1 MNAGNLQLIY
11 SYYNKQENR
20 SHTFDMKASGENLT
34 EDDFVHV
41 PNIPFISAIPNVKRL
56 GFFAEIGFKTII
68 SMSKAKQF
76 HSLSIKDL
84 FFGYRDEFMNLISK
98 IKWDFTPEDVGVLAP
113 RRGVTKK
120 SVTVN
125 SGTKNVNDVGKVV
138 SVEDKKN
145 IWKTDKC
152 NNIDGSD
159 GVIYGPNRVRNHQD
173 VTVYLPEFCRSL
185 PLTFVEKVRKKLCA
199 YFL

>member
-1 MNAGNLQLIY
+1 M
-11 SYYNKQENR
+11 
-20 SHTFDMKASGENLT
+20 
-34 EDDFVHV
+34 

-68 SMSKAKQF
+68 SVSKVKQF
-76 HSLSIKDL
+76 HSISIKDL

-98 IKWDFTPEDVGVLAP
+98 IKWDFTPEDVGILAP

-125 SGTKNVNDVGKVV
+125 SGTRNVNDVGKVLAV
-138 SVEDKKN
+138 ADKKN
-145 IWKTDKC
+145 VWKTDKC

-159 GVIYGPNRVRNHQD
+159 GVIYGPKRVRNHQD

-185 PLTFVEKVRKKLCA
+185 PLTFVEKVRK
-199 YFL
+199 

>member
-1 MNAGNLQLIY
+1 M
-11 SYYNKQENR
+11 
-20 SHTFDMKASGENLT
+20 T

-76 HSLSIKDL
+76 HSISIRDL

-98 IKWDFTPEDVGVLAP
+98 IKWDFTPEDVGLLAP
-113 RRGVTKK
+113 RRGVSKQ

-125 SGTKNVNDVGKVV
+125 SGTRNVNDVGKVLA
-138 SVEDKKN
+138 VEGKKN
-145 IWKTDKC
+145 IWKGDKC
-152 NNIDGSD
+152 NNVDGSD
-159 GVIYGPNRVRNHQD
+159 GVIYGPSRVRNHQD
-173 VTVYLPEFCRSL
+173 VTVYLPEFCRAL
-185 PLTFVEKVRKKLCA
+185 PLKFVEKVRNKEKKLVPSW
-199 YFL
+199 YLLLRVLYEFL